1 VKPPR
6 AQHWLFWDVNPSQL
20 DVKRDRDYILA
31 RILEFGRLADVKW
44 VLSRYGMNGV
54 HEFLRDRGHPELSP
68 RTLAFWRVVLKAK
81 NEAWATSPRSRVP
94 SVASWRS

>member
-1 VKPPR
+1 MKPPR
-6 AQHWLFWDVNPSQL
+6 AQQWLFWDVNAEEL

-31 RILEFGRLADVKW
+31 RVLEFGRLTDVKW
-44 VLSRYGMNGV
+44 VLSRYGMSGV

-81 NEAWATSPRSRVP
+81 KESWATSARSRAT
-94 SVASWRS
+94 SVAPWRS